1 MSRLCHDRAVSGDG
15 SLIDNIVV
23 IGVIFLL
30 SIGLGW
36 LSGRILDVKR
46 GFFRS
51 LVAGIVGF
59 LGGFALVAIQAYDSL
74 DIELIEDPVEVLLV
88 SLGWLGYALIVSLIT
103 SLVIDAMLRPRR
115 RDQGRRVPRPI
126 RAIRRRFAV
135 WSRLWQIANI
145 ARRNGLAGRRLASRS
160 ELFSPEGARAIR
172 LTLEESG
179 GMLVKFGQIA
189 STREDLLPA
198 SLTDELAKL
207 RTAVPGLPPDVVRS
221 IVEAELGRP
230 IEDVFAEFSAEPLA
244 AASIGV
250 THRAALLDGRRV
262 IVKVQRPGIEE
273 SVERDGRVLVWAA
286 GKLEGQSPAAR
297 RVGVTPLA
305 RELVAGINEELDFTR
320 EAANNRAMRLA
331 HPEDDGVAYPE
342 IFADLTTRRM
352 IVMEEVQGRSVSD
365 AAAVDRTGVDRSV
378 LAERLMDSFLQQ
390 VLASGVYHADPHPGN
405 ILIDDQGVLW
415 FIDFG
420 AVGFIDPV
428 TLEGLQQMGMGFATR
443 DPAVL
448 ARAVRRIA
456 ASEGEGIDIASLEF
470 DIGVVLTDVQG
481 GGFDPRAI
489 SEIIRVLNRHGVSA
503 PPALTVLGRAVLTM
517 DGTLR
522 TIDHDFRMGPAAQRR
537 MGEIVEATGGSPRD
551 VLAREV
557 VRSLPVLRS
566 LPQISEDIALQAR
579 AGRLS
584 LRINRFDGPD
594 GVRMERWIRHVLFT
608 AVGVFGLISSALILM
623 AAGLAGNDTVSNPL
637 RIIGFTSL
645 FLSAVMVMRVVA
657 KILSARGPDE

>member
-1 MSRLCHDRAVSGDG
+1 MDTDG
-15 SLIDNIVV
+15 TLIDNVIV
-23 IGVIFLL
+23 IGVIFII

-36 LSGRILDVKR
+36 LAGRILDVKR
-46 GFFRS
+46 GFLRS
-51 LVAGIVGF
+51 LVAGVVGF
-59 LGGFALVAIQAYDSL
+59 LGGFTLIVIQAYDSL
-74 DIELIEDPVEVLLV
+74 DIEVFQQPVETLLL
-88 SLGWLGYALIVSLIT
+88 SFGWLGYALIVALIT
-103 SLVIDAMLRPRR
+103 SLVMDAMLRPRR
-115 RDQGRRVPRPI
+115 RDQGRRVPHPI
-126 RAIRRRFAV
+126 RALRRRFAV
-135 WSRLWQIANI
+135 WSRLWQIAKI
-145 ARRNGLAGRRLASRS
+145 ARHNGLAGRRFASRS
-160 ELFSPEGARAIR
+160 ELFSPDGARAIR

-189 STREDLLPA
+189 STREDLLPT
-198 SLTDELAKL
+198 SLTDELAQL
-207 RTAVPGLPPDVVRS
+207 RTAVPGLPPEVVRS

-230 IEDVFAEFSAEPLA
+230 IDEVFAEFSAEPLA

-250 THRAALLDGRRV
+250 THRAVLRDGRPV

-273 SVERDGRVLVWAA
+273 SVDRDGRVLVWAA

-297 RVGVTPLA
+297 RVGVTALA
-305 RELVAGINEELDFTR
+305 QELVAGINEELDFTR
-320 EAANNRAMRLA
+320 EAANNRIMRLA
-331 HPEDDGVAYPE
+331 HPDDEGVAYPE
-342 IFADLTTRRM
+342 IFADLTTRRL

-365 AAAVDRTGVDRSV
+365 VSAVDRTGVEREI
-378 LAERLMDSFLQQ
+378 LAGRLMDSFLQQ
-390 VLASGVYHADPHPGN
+390 VLANGVYHADPHPGN
-405 ILIDDQGVLW
+405 ILIDEQGVLW

-420 AVGFIDPV
+420 AVGLIDPV
-428 TLEGLQQMGMGFATR
+428 TLEGLQQMGLGFATR
-443 DPAVL
+443 DPAML

-456 ASEGEGIDIASLEF
+456 GREGEGIDIASLEF

-503 PPALTVLGRAVLTM
+503 PPALTVLARAVLTM

-522 TIDHDFRMGPAAQRR
+522 TIANSFRMGPAAQRR
-537 MGEIVEATGGSPRD
+537 MGQIVESTGGRPRD
-551 VLAREV
+551 VLEREL
-557 VRSLPVLRS
+557 VRNLPVFRS

-594 GVRMERWIRHVLFT
+594 GPRVERWIRYVLFT

-623 AAGLAGNDTVSNPL
+623 AAGLAGNETVANPL

-645 FLSAVMVMRVVA
+645 FLSAVMVMRVIA

>member
-1 MSRLCHDRAVSGDG
+1 MDTDG
-15 SLIDNIVV
+15 TLIDNVIV
-23 IGVIFLL
+23 IGVIFLI

-36 LSGRILDVKR
+36 LAGRILDVKR
-46 GFFRS
+46 GFWRS
-51 LVAGIVGF
+51 LIAGVIGF
-59 LGGFALVAIQAYDSL
+59 LGGFSLIVIQAYDSL
-74 DIELIEDPVEVLLV
+74 DIEVFQQPIETLVLTF
-88 SLGWLGYALIVSLIT
+88 GWLGYALIVALIV
-103 SLVIDAMLRPRR
+103 SLVMDAMLRPRR
-115 RDQGRRVPRPI
+115 RDQGRRVPRPF
-126 RAIRRRFAV
+126 RAIRRRLAV
-135 WSRLWQIANI
+135 WSRLWQIAGI
-145 ARRNGLAGRRLASRS
+145 ARRNGLSGRRLASRS

-198 SLTDELAKL
+198 SLTDELAQL
-207 RTAVPGLPPDVVRS
+207 RTAVPGLPPEVVRA
-221 IVEAELGRP
+221 IVEDELGRP
-230 IEDVFAEFSAEPLA
+230 IDEVFAEFSAEPLA

-273 SVERDGRVLVWAA
+273 SVDRDGRVLVWAA

-297 RVGVTPLA
+297 RVGVSALA
-305 RELVAGINEELDFTR
+305 SELVAGINEELDFTR
-320 EAANNRAMRLA
+320 EAANNRAMRRA
-331 HPEDDGVAYPE
+331 HPDDDGVAYPE
-342 IFADLTTRRM
+342 IFTDLTTRRM
-352 IVMEEVQGRSVSD
+352 IVMEEVQGRPVSD
-365 AAAVDRTGVDRSV
+365 AAAVDRTGVSRSV

-390 VLASGVYHADPHPGN
+390 VLTDGVYHADPHPGN
-405 ILIDDQGVLW
+405 ILIDEQGVLW

-420 AVGFIDPV
+420 AVGLIDPV
-428 TLEGLQQMGMGFATR
+428 TLEGLQQMALGFATR
-443 DPAVL
+443 DPALL

-456 ASEGEGIDIASLEF
+456 GREGEGIDIASLEF

-481 GGFDPRAI
+481 GGFDPRAV

-503 PPALTVLGRAVLTM
+503 PAALTVLGRAVLTM

-522 TIDHDFRMGPAAQRR
+522 TIDRDFRMGPAAQRR
-537 MGEIVEATGGSPRD
+537 MGAIVESTGGNPRD

-557 VRSLPVLRS
+557 VRNLPVLRS

-594 GVRMERWIRHVLFT
+594 GLRMERWIRYVLFT
-608 AVGVFGLISSALILM
+608 AVGIFGLISSALILM
-623 AAGLAGNDTVSNPL
+623 AAGLAGNETVANPL

-645 FLSAVMVMRVVA
+645 FLSAVMVMRVIA

>member
-1 MSRLCHDRAVSGDG
+1 MTSDG
-15 SLIDNIVV
+15 SLVDNILV
-23 IGVIFLL
+23 IGAIFIV

-51 LVAGIVGF
+51 LVAGVVGF
-59 LGGFALVAIQAYDSL
+59 VGGFFLISVQVSGNLIIDVAQEPISAL
-74 DIELIEDPVEVLLV
+74 LL

-103 SLVIDAMLRPRR
+103 SLIIDAMLRPRQ
-115 RDQGRRVPRPI
+115 RDRGRRLPRPI
-126 RAIRRRFAV
+126 RALRRRFAV
-135 WSRLWQIANI
+135 WSRLWQIAKI
-145 ARRNGLAGRRLASRS
+145 ARRNGLAGRRFASRS
-160 ELFSPEGARAIR
+160 ELFSPDGARAIR

-198 SLTDELAKL
+198 TLTNELAQL

-221 IVEAELGRP
+221 IVEGELGRP
-230 IEDVFAEFSAEPLA
+230 IDEVFAEFSAEPLA

-250 THRAALLDGRRV
+250 THRAVLRDGRRV
-262 IVKVQRPGIEE
+262 IVKVQRPEIED
-273 SVERDGRVLVWAA
+273 SVDRDGRVLIWAA
-286 GKLEGQSPAAR
+286 GKLEDQSPAAR
-297 RVGVTPLA
+297 RVRVSALA
-305 RELVAGINEELDFTR
+305 RELVASIHDELDFTR
-320 EAANNRAMRLA
+320 EAANNRVMRLA
-331 HPEDDGVAYPE
+331 HPDDEGVAYPE

-352 IVMEEVQGRSVSD
+352 IVMEEVQGRPVSD
-365 AAAVDRTGVDRSV
+365 VAAVDRTGVPRAV

-390 VLASGVYHADPHPGN
+390 VLANGVYHADPHPGN
-405 ILIDDQGVLW
+405 ILIDEQGVLW

-420 AVGFIDPV
+420 AVGLIDPV
-428 TLEGLQQMGMGFATR
+428 TLEGLQQMGLGFATR

-456 ASEGEGIDIASLEF
+456 AGEGEGIDIASLEF

-503 PPALTVLGRAVLTM
+503 PPALTVLARAVLTM

-522 TIDHDFRMGPAAQRR
+522 TIEQSFRMGPAAQRR
-537 MGEIVEATGGSPRD
+537 MGEIVETSGGSPRD
-551 VLAREV
+551 VLAREL
-557 VRSLPVLRS
+557 VRNLPVLRS
-566 LPQISEDIALQAR
+566 LPQVTEDIALQAR

-584 LRINRFDGPD
+584 VRINRFDGPD
-594 GVRMERWIRHVLFT
+594 GVRMERWIRYVLFT
-608 AVGVFGLISSALILM
+608 AVGVFGLVSSGLILM
-623 AAGLAGNDTVSNPL
+623 AAGLAGNDTVANPL

-645 FLSAVMVMRVVA
+645 FLSTVMVMRVIA

>member
-1 MSRLCHDRAVSGDG
+1 MDTDG
-15 SLIDNIVV
+15 TLIDNVIV
-23 IGVIFLL
+23 IGVIFLI

-36 LSGRILDVKR
+36 LAGRILDVKR
-46 GFFRS
+46 GFWRS
-51 LVAGIVGF
+51 LIAGVIGF
-59 LGGFALVAIQAYDSL
+59 LGGFSLIVIQAYDSL
-74 DIELIEDPVEVLLV
+74 DIEVFQQPIETLVLTF
-88 SLGWLGYALIVSLIT
+88 GWLGYALIVALIV
-103 SLVIDAMLRPRR
+103 SLVMDAMLRPRR
-115 RDQGRRVPRPI
+115 RDQGRRVPRPL
-126 RAIRRRFAV
+126 RAIRRRLAV
-135 WSRLWQIANI
+135 WSRLWQIAGI
-145 ARRNGLAGRRLASRS
+145 ARRNGLSGRRLASRS

-198 SLTDELAKL
+198 SLTDELAQL
-207 RTAVPGLPPDVVRS
+207 RTAVPGLPPEVVRA
-221 IVEAELGRP
+221 IVEDELGRP
-230 IEDVFAEFSAEPLA
+230 IDEVFAEFSAEPLA

-273 SVERDGRVLVWAA
+273 SVDRDGRVLVWAA

-297 RVGVTPLA
+297 RVGVSALA
-305 RELVAGINEELDFTR
+305 SELVAGINEELDFTR
-320 EAANNRAMRLA
+320 EAANNRAMRRA
-331 HPEDDGVAYPE
+331 HPDDDGVAYPE
-342 IFADLTTRRM
+342 ILTDLTTRRM
-352 IVMEEVQGRSVSD
+352 IVMEEVQGRPVSD
-365 AAAVDRTGVDRSV
+365 AASVDRTGVSRSV

-390 VLASGVYHADPHPGN
+390 VLTDGVYHADPHPGN
-405 ILIDDQGVLW
+405 ILIDEQGVLW

-420 AVGFIDPV
+420 AVGLIDPV
-428 TLEGLQQMGMGFATR
+428 TLEGLQQMALGFATR
-443 DPAVL
+443 DPALL

-456 ASEGEGIDIASLEF
+456 GREGEGIDIASLEF

-481 GGFDPRAI
+481 GGFDPRAV

-503 PPALTVLGRAVLTM
+503 PAALTVLGRAVLTM

-522 TIDHDFRMGPAAQRR
+522 TIDRDFRMGPAAQRR
-537 MGEIVEATGGSPRD
+537 MGAIVESTGGNPRD

-557 VRSLPVLRS
+557 VRNLPVLRS

-594 GVRMERWIRHVLFT
+594 GLRMERWIRYVLFT
-608 AVGVFGLISSALILM
+608 AVGIFGLISSALILM
-623 AAGLAGNDTVSNPL
+623 AAGLAGNETVANPL

-645 FLSAVMVMRVVA
+645 FLSAVMVMRVIA